1 MPVVRPGTDRQPEC
15 IADHLRQIAD
25 AQAVQT
31 RALVIIAES
40 VSRAE
45 QSSPSR
51 LYSRKVRERR
61 LRSSTGSGAWSGVGV
76 ELLVVRIGRSVR
88 STGDSMQ
95 MLRRPEQHRAVEG
108 MKL

>member
-1 MPVVRPGTDRQPEC
+1 MLVVRPGTDRQPEC

-25 AQAVQT
+25 AQAVQA

-51 LYSRKVRERR
+51 LYSRKEAASLLRR
-61 LRSSTGSGAWSGVGV
+61 STRTVDRRIAGG
-76 ELLVVRIGRSVR
+76 ELLVVTHGRRVMI
-88 STGDSMQ
+88 TGDSLQ
-95 MLRRPEQHRAVEG
+95 KLRQPERHRAVEV